1 MPRRKR
7 CKNRMFRVDGG
18 RVLHSQGRL
27 SSPSLLLMG
36 EQGRNLIE
44 KGGSFPWLPLH
55 RSQQQPPLPR
65 PTAPLTLWL
74 ESWFWHLPCKL
85 YQVSIWCL
93 TLTVKA
99 RIKFTLFKH
108 LKYSAKV
115 SREAQ
120 LFEFWLMF
128 MIANKMANRWSINL
142 KLSI

>member
-1 MPRRKR
+1 
-7 CKNRMFRVDGG
+7 MFRVDGG

-44 KGGSFPWLPLH
+44 KGGSFPASPSTGL
-55 RSQQQPPLPR
+55 SSNPPFPC
-65 PTAPLTLWL
+65 PTSPLTLCL
-74 ESWFWHLPCKL
+74 EIDVGICHVNYIEF
-85 YQVSIWCL
+85 QFDVSH
-93 TLTVKA
+93 LTVKA

-120 LFEFWLMF
+120 LFEF
-128 MIANKMANRWSINL
+128 
-142 KLSI
+142 